1 MVIFWSFCPPK
12 MIHRNTRY
20 RDSTRTKN
28 VVSVKKNLNVR
39 ETDSSVLV
47 ASLGYLFSRNNRN
60 DYRVHRDE
68 RYHYRDN
75 RNGYREAELV
85 LANWQAVTT
94 WQFVFWLLS
103 TFQWWGRLKLIQQSS
118 DPRNQPKPE
127 RSIPWKQNHLDDPR
141 YLFWPVVAAASRCR
155 TKVLA
160 RVLKFSKKQRDLTPE
175 CRRRRRRRWNVYVN

>member
-60 DYRVHRDE
+60 DYRVNRDE

-85 LANWQAVTT
+85 LANWQHWQAVRFLTAVNVSVVGQVEADTT
-94 WQFVFWLLS
+94 IK
-103 TFQWWGRLKLIQQSS
+103 R
-118 DPRNQPKPE
+118 PPKP
-127 RSIPWKQNHLDDPR
+127 
-141 YLFWPVVAAASRCR
+141 
-155 TKVLA
+155 TKTRAFNSV
-160 RVLKFSKKQRDLTPE
+160 KTEPP
-175 CRRRRRRRWNVYVN
+175 